1 MRRRMK
7 RWNSAALAVVMASA
21 PLAAQVTNEAVPP
34 PAPTPAPTPT
44 PTPTPAGTSVGPPQL
59 RDFNLNGTVTQ
70 PAQPATPTPTPTP
83 APPPRATAPVG
94 TGQPRRTPAPVI
106 AAPVQSGAAAAR
118 DPAPGT
124 VALDL
129 PPTPADPLA
138 EGALEPT
145 PAPVAEASP
154 VRTPPRPMRRGSAGG
169 RGLQHCSRSALGAG
183 FLWWRR
189 QHDGEER
196 YASDHGD
203 VGALVATPDAAPAPV
218 PLPRAA
224 PTPPPPVPRSPAP
237 AAPPAPAPAPV
248 PAPLPEGIVS
258 SRLTPTPISDGIVS
272 SRLKPALAFELVPLR
287 AETDAAEGAALIF
300 DLIIVNQGSAPA
312 RDVLVE
318 AKLINAGPQVDAEV
332 GRFFMQPAGT
342 GDRLPIIG
350 PMERASLKIRVSA
363 SAPNLAPL
371 VVDGRKLL
379 VPMIAINAFYRWSGG
394 ELSESSSF
402 LVGRGGAEG
411 GKMAPFRLDLGARSW
426 SQLGARLHSNGLQR

>member
-7 RWNSAALAVVMASA
+7 RWNMAALAVVLASA
-21 PLAAQVTNEAVPP
+21 PLAAQVANEAAPP
-34 PAPTPAPTPT
+34 PAPAPAPTPT
-44 PTPTPAGTSVGPPQL
+44 PSPAPAGNSVGPPQL

-83 APPPRATAPVG
+83 APAPRSPATRTSPPRTTAAPSAVTQAPVPSG
-94 TGQPRRTPAPVI
+94 ETPVPAPSATLSQPSPGD
-106 AAPVQSGAAAAR
+106 AAVEPGPVVVPVA
-118 DPAPGT
+118 PAPSPAGT
-124 VALDL
+124 ESAASLWPWLAAL
-129 PPTPADPLA
+129 LA
-138 EGALEPT
+138 I
-145 PAPVAEASP
+145 
-154 VRTPPRPMRRGSAGG
+154 
-169 RGLQHCSRSALGAG
+169 ALGAG

-189 QHDGEER
+189 QQGSGDR
-196 YASDHGD
+196 YAADHGD
-203 VGALVATPDAAPAPV
+203 AAAFVAPPAAAPT
-218 PLPRAA
+218 PLPRPA
-224 PTPPPPVPRSPAP
+224 PTPPPVPAVSPRV
-237 AAPPAPAPAPV
+237 PAPAPA

-258 SRLTPTPISDGIVS
+258 SRLTPTPVFDGIVS
-272 SRLKPALAFELVPLR
+272 SRLKPALAFELVPIR
-287 AETDAAEGAALIF
+287 AETDALEGAALIF

-318 AKLINAGPQVDAEV
+318 AKLINAGPQVDAEI

-394 ELSESSSF
+394 ELSDSSSF
-402 LVGRGGAEG
+402 LVGRGGEEG
-411 GKMAPFRLDLGARSW
+411 GKMAPLRLDLGARSW